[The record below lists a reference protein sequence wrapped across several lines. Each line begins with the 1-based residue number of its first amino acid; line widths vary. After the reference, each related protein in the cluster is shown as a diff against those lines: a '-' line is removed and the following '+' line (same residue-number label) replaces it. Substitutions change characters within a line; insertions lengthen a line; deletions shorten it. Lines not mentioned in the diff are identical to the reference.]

1 MHQPARHFQRIVG
14 GILAMHGPQR
24 VCDDGEKVGGGSGD
38 KGGVELTLLWVE
50 AEEGAMMFFRRPQL
64 TAALHYREK
73 FCALQRHPASA

>member
-1 MHQPARHFQRIVG
+1 M
-14 GILAMHGPQR
+14 
-24 VCDDGEKVGGGSGD
+24 GGGSGD